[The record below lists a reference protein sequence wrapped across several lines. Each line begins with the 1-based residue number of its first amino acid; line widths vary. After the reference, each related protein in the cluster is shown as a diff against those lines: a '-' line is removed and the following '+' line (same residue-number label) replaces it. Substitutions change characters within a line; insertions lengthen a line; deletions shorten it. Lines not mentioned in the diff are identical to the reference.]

1 MNVEAMK
8 QVLDALEIGYKSVN
22 DEAVETYAYVGY
34 KTAIY
39 EDVKQ
44 IADAITTLRAA
55 IEQAEKQ
62 NPGQVEFDY
71 RHPRAQALIAN
82 DAQNRMCIDLIW
94 RILEDPYRDFTASD
108 MEHWDEIHDAVRAAV
123 TKQAEKQDPVEQD
136 AKQWGNRLNDASWAA
151 THAWNRDLMGPMSG
165 AIFNNIKGVIRVAIL
180 KYLEGYTTPP
190 AAQRQWVGLTDEE
203 RLACEQSAKGNYVEL
218 VRAIEAKLKEKNT

>member
-1 MNVEAMK
+1 MSIEAMK
-8 QVLDALEIGYKSVN
+8 QALKALEDTESYWVQEVCENTPAKIEQS
-22 DEAVETYAYVGY
+22 
-34 KTAIY
+34 
-39 EDVKQ
+39 
-44 IADAITTLRAA
+44 ITTLRAA

-71 RHPRAQALIAN
+71 ITDLLWR
-82 DAQNRMCIDLIW
+82 IDLIW

-108 MEHWDEIHDAVRAAV
+108 MEHWDEIHDAGRAALI
-123 TKQAEKQDPVEQD
+123 KQAEKQEPVEQD